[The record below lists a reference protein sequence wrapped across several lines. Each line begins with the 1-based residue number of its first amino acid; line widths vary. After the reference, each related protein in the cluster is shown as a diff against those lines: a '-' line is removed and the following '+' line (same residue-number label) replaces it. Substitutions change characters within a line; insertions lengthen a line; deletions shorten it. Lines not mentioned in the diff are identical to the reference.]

1 MMREPVIL
9 SALERLVLSAV
20 SRLVDNAYGVTIHQI
35 VSVDFDVSY
44 GSLYLTLERLENMG
58 LVSSYSGLGGVSRG
72 GSAKRCFVIMPAGR
86 SLL

>member
-20 SRLVDNAYGVTIHQI
+20 SRLVNNAYGVTIHQI

-44 GSLYLTLERLENMG
+44 GSLYLTLDRLENMG
-58 LVSSYSGLGGVSRG
+58 LLSSYSGPVGISRG
-72 GSAKRCFVIMPAGR
+72 GRAKRYFVILPAGQ